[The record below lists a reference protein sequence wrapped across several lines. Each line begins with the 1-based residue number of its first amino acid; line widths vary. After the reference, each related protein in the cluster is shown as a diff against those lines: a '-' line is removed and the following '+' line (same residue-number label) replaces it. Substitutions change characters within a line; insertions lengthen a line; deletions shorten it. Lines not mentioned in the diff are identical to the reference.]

1 MNNIWIT
8 TWYTVREALAR
19 KVFLFFLGLS
29 ALAIIIT
36 AVMVNVLSD
45 SSLISGVAAQNNKL
59 ILEEIASSIQLII
72 IAPLASLCILLSIF
86 SSASFVPH
94 MLEKGNIDLLLSK
107 PISRTQLLLGKY
119 FGGLLVVLINVG
131 FLIIGV
137 WFVIALRFSTFNFT
151 FLNVILSITFTFGV
165 LYSLIVLFGIVTQ
178 GSILGM
184 MSAYF
189 IFLILSPLLY
199 AGKNQFSE
207 LIKNDFL
214 KSVIDFFYYTIP
226 KTSELMGEIT
236 VNIAL
241 GKGINDWQPVLT
253 SFAFLIAALSY
264 AVFIFRK
271 KDF

>member
-8 TWYTVREALAR
+8 TWYTIREALAR

-36 AVMVNVLSD
+36 AVVVNVLSD
-45 SSLISGVAAQNNKL
+45 SALMSGITAQDNNL
-59 ILEEIASSIQLII
+59 ILEEIATSIQLII
-72 IAPLASLCILLSIF
+72 ITPLASLCILLAIF
-86 SSASFVPH
+86 SSASFVPN

-107 PISRTQLLLGKY
+107 PISRSQLLLGK
-119 FGGLLVVLINVG
+119 FLGGLLVVLINVG

-137 WFVIALRFSTFNFT
+137 WLVIAVRFSTFNFT
-151 FLNVILSITFTFGV
+151 FLSIILSVTFTFAV
-165 LYSLIVLFGIVTQ
+165 LYSLIVLFGVVTQ

-184 MSAYF
+184 MAAYF

-199 AGKNQFSE
+199 AGRTQFDAFITS
-207 LIKNDFL
+207 DFL
-214 KSVIDFFYYTIP
+214 KSVIDFFYYIIP

-236 VNIAL
+236 MNLAL
-241 GKGINDWQPVLT
+241 GKGIIDWQPVLT
-253 SFAFLIAALSY
+253 SLAFMFAAVGY
-264 AVFIFRK
+264 AVFIFNK